1 MKATT
6 ETNAKRNTRQT
17 HRKRTTPTRKFH
29 ASHSPTNHTRREPP
43 YRDVPSAARKNLAA
57 TPKNL
62 CRGRLGSDLFPFVS
76 LVAFIIT
83 TFFLC
88 IDELGELTY
97 FVSGAKDRVL
107 QKQIFSVEY
116 YLSLR
121 SVEIVPKKFDLS
133 VKTRNFL
140 GTISTLR
147 RLR

>member
-76 LVAFIIT
+76 FVAFIIT

-97 FVSGAKDRVL
+97 FVSWAKDRVL
-107 QKQIFSVEY
+107 QKQIFSPEY

-121 SVEIVPKKFDLS
+121 SVEIVEKKFD
-133 VKTRNFL
+133 
-140 GTISTLR
+140 
-147 RLR
+147 

>member
-1 MKATT
+1 MKAAT

-17 HRKRTTPTRKFH
+17 HRKRIPPTRKFH
-29 ASHSPTNHTRREPP
+29 PSHNPTNHTSREPP
-43 YRDVPSAARKNLAA
+43 YRDVQNAARKNLAA

-107 QKQIFSVEY
+107 QNQIFSAEY

-121 SVEIVPKKFDLS
+121 SVEIVPKKFD
-133 VKTRNFL
+133 
-140 GTISTLR
+140 
-147 RLR
+147 

>member
-1 MKATT
+1 M
-6 ETNAKRNTRQT
+6 
-17 HRKRTTPTRKFH
+17 
-29 ASHSPTNHTRREPP
+29 NHTRTEPP
-43 YRDVPSAARKNLAA
+43 YKPVQIDARMNLAA

-97 FVSGAKDRVL
+97 FVSGAKERVL

-121 SVEIVPKKFDLS
+121 SVEIVPKKFD
-133 VKTRNFL
+133 
-140 GTISTLR
+140 
-147 RLR
+147 

>member
-1 MKATT
+1 M
-6 ETNAKRNTRQT
+6 
-17 HRKRTTPTRKFH
+17 
-29 ASHSPTNHTRREPP
+29 NHTRTEPP
-43 YRDVPSAARKNLAA
+43 YKPVQIAARMNLAA

-97 FVSGAKDRVL
+97 FVSWAKGRVL
-107 QKQIFSVEY
+107 QKQIFLPEY

-121 SVEIVPKKFDLS
+121 SVEIVAKKFD
-133 VKTRNFL
+133 
-140 GTISTLR
+140 
-147 RLR
+147 

>member
-6 ETNAKRNTRQT
+6 ETNAKRNTRLT

-29 ASHSPTNHTRREPP
+29 TSHDPTNHTSREPP
-43 YRDVPSAARKNLAA
+43 YRDVQNAARKNLTA

-62 CRGRLGSDLFPFVS
+62 CRGRLSLFLFPLCIS
-76 LVAFIIT
+76 LAVFIIT

-121 SVEIVPKKFDLS
+121 SVEIVPKKFD
-133 VKTRNFL
+133 
-140 GTISTLR
+140 
-147 RLR
+147 

>member
-1 MKATT
+1 
-6 ETNAKRNTRQT
+6 
-17 HRKRTTPTRKFH
+17 
-29 ASHSPTNHTRREPP
+29 
-43 YRDVPSAARKNLAA
+43 
-57 TPKNL
+57 
-62 CRGRLGSDLFPFVS
+62 RLGSDLFPFVS

-133 VKTRNFL
+133 VKTRNYFCARNKSAHP
-140 GTISTLR
+140 TFQSR
-147 RLR
+147 MVE

>member
-1 MKATT
+1 MKATS
-6 ETNAKRNTRQT
+6 ETNANRNTRQP
-17 HRKRTTPTRKFH
+17 HRKRTTPARKFH
-29 ASHSPTNHTRREPP
+29 TSHSPMNHTRTEPP
-43 YRDVPSAARKNLAA
+43 YKPVQIDARMNLAA

-97 FVSGAKDRVL
+97 FVSGAKERVL
-107 QKQIFSVEY
+107 QKQIFLVEY

-121 SVEIVPKKFDLS
+121 SVEIVPKKFD
-133 VKTRNFL
+133 
-140 GTISTLR
+140 
-147 RLR
+147 

>member
-17 HRKRTTPTRKFH
+17 
-29 ASHSPTNHTRREPP
+29 HSPTNHTRREPP
-43 YRDVPSAARKNLAA
+43 YRDVPSAARENLTV
-57 TPKNL
+57 TPTNL

-107 QKQIFSVEY
+107 QNQIFSAEY

-121 SVEIVPKKFDLS
+121 SVEIVPKKFD
-133 VKTRNFL
+133 
-140 GTISTLR
+140 
-147 RLR
+147 

>member
-43 YRDVPSAARKNLAA
+43 YRDVPSAARENLTA
-57 TPKNL
+57 
-62 CRGRLGSDLFPFVS
+62 RLGSDLFPFVS

-97 FVSGAKDRVL
+97 FVSGAKGRVL
-107 QKQIFSVEY
+107 QKQIFSAEY

-121 SVEIVPKKFDLS
+121 SVEIVPKKFD
-133 VKTRNFL
+133 
-140 GTISTLR
+140 
-147 RLR
+147 

>member
-29 ASHSPTNHTRREPP
+29 ASHSPMNHTQREPP
-43 YRDVPSAARKNLAA
+43 YKDVQSAARMNLAA
-57 TPKNL
+57 TPTNL

-121 SVEIVPKKFDLS
+121 SVEIVPKKFD
-133 VKTRNFL
+133 
-140 GTISTLR
+140 
-147 RLR
+147 